1 MQAVTTDQ
9 QKPFPIRGE
18 LLVLLSAVLWGTT
31 GTAQA
36 LAPEAA
42 TPVAIGALRLLL
54 GGTGL
59 LAIAWWQGAILPWR
73 EWLRLPALV
82 GGLFIG
88 LYQLSFFAGVDR
100 TGIAV
105 GTVVAIGSAPIS
117 AGLLTL
123 VIERKI
129 PSPQWMLATFLAIIG
144 CALLVLSGDE
154 AVVIDWVGV
163 LLSLGAGASYAI
175 YAQMSKLMLKDHKPD
190 AVMATICF
198 LGALFLFPLL
208 YGVDLSWLAEPNGA
222 LVVLHL
228 GLVAVA
234 LAYALFGRGLMTV
247 AASTAVTLSLAEPL
261 TASLLGVFLIG
272 EEITLWAAVG
282 MALLLAGLAVLSFG
296 KQKEGA

>member
-1 MQAVTTDQ
+1 MQAVTT
-9 QKPFPIRGE
+9 QKKRFPISGE

-42 TPVAIGALRLLL
+42 NPVAIGTLRLVL

-59 LAIAWWQGAILPWR
+59 LALAWWQGAILPLR
-73 EWLRLPALV
+73 EWVRVPALV

-88 LYQLSFFAGVDR
+88 LYQLSFFAAVDR

-105 GTVVAIGSAPIS
+105 GTVVAIGSAPVS
-117 AGLLTL
+117 AGLLSL
-123 VIERKI
+123 LLERKI
-129 PSPQWMLATFLAIIG
+129 PSRQWVFATLLAIIG
-144 CALLVLSGDE
+144 CALLVLSGKDD
-154 AVVIDWVGV
+154 VVVDWVGV
-163 LLSLGAGASYAI
+163 LLALGAGASYAI
-175 YAQMSKLMLKDHKPD
+175 YAQMSKLMLQTHKPD

-198 LGALFLFPLL
+198 LGALFLSPLL
-208 YGVDLSWLAEPNGA
+208 YGADLSWLAEPNGA

-272 EEITLWAAVG
+272 EEITAWAALG
-282 MALLLAGLAVLSFG
+282 MGLLLAGLAVLSFG
-296 KQKEGA
+296 GQKEGA